1 MKTEKQKNLDV
12 IEELRQQISM
22 LRTKANGPNDELE
35 ELREENQVILPMET
49 STAR

>member
-1 MKTEKQKNLDV
+1 MLYEV
-12 IEELRQQISM
+12 IESFVF
-22 LRTKANGPNDELE
+22 GPNDELE